1 MEVDQAIYLNFN
13 RMTQEGMDT
22 QHRMVH
28 TCSCKTKYI
37 ICNQLSKN
45 HDEYLNQFF
54 HEAIQ
59 NRWVLVLMIDDFTKI
74 HTNRRPS
81 EISVNAKS
89 MCTIVVKAFKQLKGI
104 ISTIQYFQYSLSRWF
119 KCTSLLGIHN
129 L

>member
-1 MEVDQAIYLNFN
+1 MQVDQALYLNSN

-22 QHRMVH
+22 QHRMRL
-28 TCSCKTKYI
+28 TCSRITKNI

-59 NRWVLVLMIDDFTKI
+59 KRWELVLIIDDFTKI

-81 EISVNAKS
+81 QISVNAVS
-89 MCTIVVKAFKQLKGI
+89 MCTIVVKAFKQLKAI
-104 ISTIQYFQYSLSRWF
+104 EVPSNIFNIQMV
-119 KCTSLLGIHN
+119 
-129 L
+129 